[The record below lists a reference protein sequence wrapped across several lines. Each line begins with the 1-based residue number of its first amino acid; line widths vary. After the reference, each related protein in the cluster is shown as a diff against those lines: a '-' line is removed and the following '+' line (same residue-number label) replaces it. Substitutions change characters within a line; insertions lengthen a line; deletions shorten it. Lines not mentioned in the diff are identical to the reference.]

1 MRTIIFNCVCELL
14 VYYSHGNFCYTGPVV
29 YVENCGVDG
38 MSIKDILFILAI
50 CVCVVAIA
58 LGLALLVVYV
68 SYWFIVPTAIFVIGW
83 PYFLWKIVEWWV
95 WR

>member
-1 MRTIIFNCVCELL
+1 MM
-14 VYYSHGNFCYTGPVV
+14 NF
-29 YVENCGVDG
+29 
-38 MSIKDILFILAI
+38 IKDCLFIILTLLCAMAI
-50 CVCVVAIA
+50 CVGLSLLIA
-58 LGLALLVVYV
+58 YV

>member
-1 MRTIIFNCVCELL
+1 MM
-14 VYYSHGNFCYTGPVV
+14 NF
-29 YVENCGVDG
+29 
-38 MSIKDILFILAI
+38 IKDWLFIILTLL
-50 CVCVVAIA
+50 CAIA
-58 LGLALLVVYV
+58 IFVGLSLLIAYV

>member
-1 MRTIIFNCVCELL
+1 MM
-14 VYYSHGNFCYTGPVV
+14 NF
-29 YVENCGVDG
+29 
-38 MSIKDILFILAI
+38 KDWLFIILTVLSVTAI
-50 CVCVVAIA
+50 CVGLSLLIA
-58 LGLALLVVYV
+58 YV

>member
-1 MRTIIFNCVCELL
+1 MMNFKDWLFL
-14 VYYSHGNFCYTGPVV
+14 VLTVLFVV
-29 YVENCGVDG
+29 V
-38 MSIKDILFILAI
+38 I
-50 CVCVVAIA
+50 CVGFSLLIA
-58 LGLALLVVYV
+58 YV